1 MSQITPTPS
10 VTKSAEATN
19 STPALGRVLAVEDD
33 PSEVVVLTAREF
45 KALQF
50 LLHNSDCVISRDELL
65 KGVWGYQNYPPP
77 SPWTIVF
84 SDFARNWSAI
94 SQGPY
99 NSARARDGLP
109 SSSTEV
115 LVFRG

>member
-1 MSQITPTPS
+1 MMSQIT
-10 VTKSAEATN
+10 KSAEPTN
-19 STPALGRVLAVEDD
+19 STPALERVLVVEDD
-33 PSEVVVLTAREF
+33 PSEVVVLTEQEF

-50 LLHNSDCVISRDELL
+50 LVLNPDCVIGRDELL
-65 KGVWGYQNYPPP
+65 KGVWGYQIILPLA
-77 SPWTIVF
+77 PWTIVF

-99 NSARARDGLP
+99 TSARARDGLP

-115 LVFRG
+115 LVSWS